1 MMSFEVGLSTPWRLV
16 LPAAWALV
24 LLAGPLRAQDD
35 PMASLEHRFADI
47 GGLQIEYFQ
56 FGDTGTPI
64 ILIQDHHDYFHE
76 VYGPD
81 EFDELRVWIG
91 FLEELGRNHRVV
103 APVRRGWGESDD
115 PGYGYDVATMPEDI
129 LGVMDRLGIAEAVLL
144 GRTLAT
150 QEMTWIPSIIL

>member
-1 MMSFEVGLSTPWRLV
+1 VSLEVGLNTPWRLV
-16 LPAAWALV
+16 LPGAWALV

-81 EFDELRVWIG
+81 EFDELQEWID
-91 FLEELGRNHRVV
+91 FLNELGRNHRVV

-115 PGYGYDVATMPEDI
+115 PGYGYDVATRPKTSS
-129 LGVMDRLGIAEAVLL
+129 G
-144 GRTLAT
+144 
-150 QEMTWIPSIIL
+150 